1 MLQLGV
7 AIHYWNE
14 ASKKRHLTKTDTKN
28 APFNQENQERGW
40 FNEIF
45 NNSTKPYM
53 SIIEKSVQGTIQIAK
68 AMGEIGAMTDFRRR
82 KRRKRRANRRKHS
95 V

>member
-1 MLQLGV
+1 M

-14 ASKKRHLTKTDTKN
+14 AQKVPKTTTKN
-28 APFNQENQERGW
+28 VIPNQEDEERGW

>member
-1 MLQLGV
+1 M

-14 ASKKRHLTKTDTKN
+14 AQKVPKTTTKN
-28 APFNQENQERGW
+28 VIPNQEDEERGW

-45 NNSTKPYM
+45 NNSTKPYL
-53 SIIEKSVQGTIQIAK
+53 SIIEKSVKGSFELVK
-68 AMGEIGAMTDFRRR
+68 AMGEIGAMTDSRRR
-82 KRRKRRANRRKHS
+82 KRRSNRRKHT